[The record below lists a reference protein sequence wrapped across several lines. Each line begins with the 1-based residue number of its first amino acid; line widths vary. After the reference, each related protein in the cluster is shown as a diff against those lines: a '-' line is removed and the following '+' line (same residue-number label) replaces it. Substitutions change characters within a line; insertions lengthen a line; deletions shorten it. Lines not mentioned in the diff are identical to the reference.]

1 MQNYNYQRNYYAFVN
16 GLDGA
21 RNYAIMPNQT
31 MMLMDN
37 DNPVCFMKSADSTGK
52 TSLKC
57 FKLVEISEK
66 ELEKEKIDPE
76 TKQLKEEITALN
88 VKIDELIKSLG
99 KEVKADA

>member
-1 MQNYNYQRNYYAFVN
+1 MQYSYQRNYYAFVN

-21 RNYAIMPNQT
+21 RNYSILPNQT

-37 DNPVCFMKSADSTGK
+37 DNPVCFMKSADATGK

-57 FKLVEISEK
+57 FKLVEVAEK
-66 ELEKEKIDPE
+66 ELEKEKIDPQ
-76 TKQLKEEITALN
+76 TKELREEITAIN

-99 KEVKADA
+99 KDGKKDG